1 MEGFE
6 GLAQLFPNLLLG
18 FQTAVTVQNLAYCF
32 AGVFLGTIVGVLPGI
47 GPLAAIAM
55 LLPATFNLPPV
66 GALIMLAGIY
76 YGTQYGGSTTA
87 ILVNLPGESAS
98 VVTCIDG
105 YQMAKN
111 GRAGPALAIA
121 AVGSFFA
128 GTVCT
133 LIIAVAGP
141 PLAEVALKFG
151 APEYF
156 SLMVMGLIASAVLAH
171 GSLLKAISM
180 IFLGLIFGI
189 VGTDVNSGM
198 SRFTFGASGLADGLS
213 FVVVAMGL
221 FGFAEILSNLGKG
234 KDAEN
239 RELLTKKIHGL
250 MPTWHDIKVSSGSIM
265 RGTFIGA
272 FFGTLPG
279 AGPTISAFSSYAVEK
294 KMAKN
299 PDEFGKG
306 AIQGVAG
313 PESAN
318 NAAAQCAFIPTLT
331 LGIPGSATMALMLG
345 ALTIQGIAPGPQ
357 VMTQRPD
364 LFWGL
369 IASMWIGNAMLV
381 ILNLPL
387 IGLWVKLLQVPY
399 RYLFPAIMVFMA
411 IGVYSVNNLDMDIY
425 LTIFFGL
432 MGYVFVKL
440 KCEPAPLI
448 LAFVLGPL
456 MEENLRRALLIS
468 RGDPTVF
475 LTRPISAG
483 FLIATALLLFFMI
496 MPAVRKKR
504 QQVLEEDAAA

>member
-1 MEGFE
+1 MED
-6 GLAQLFPNLLLG
+6 LVQLFPNLALG
-18 FQTAVTVQNLAYCF
+18 FTTAVSLQNLLYCF
-32 AGVFLGTIVGVLPGI
+32 MGVFIGTLVGVLPGI

-66 GALIMLAGIY
+66 PALIMLSGIY
-76 YGTQYGGSTTA
+76 YGTQYGGSTTS

-128 GTVCT
+128 GTVGT
-133 LIIAVAGP
+133 ILIALFGP
-141 PLAEVALKFG
+141 PLAEMALKFG

-156 SLMVMGLIASAVLAH
+156 SLMTTGLLASAVLAS
-171 GSLLKAISM
+171 GSVLKAIAM

-221 FGFAEILSNLGKG
+221 FGFAEILSNLEKG
-234 KDAEN
+234 QDAAS
-239 RELLTKKIHGL
+239 RELLTTKIKHL
-250 MPTWHDIKVSSGSIM
+250 YPTWNDLKLSAGPIV
-265 RGTFIGA
+265 RGTAIGA

-294 KMAKN
+294 KMAAH
-299 PDEFGKG
+299 PEQFGKG

-331 LGIPGSATMALMLG
+331 LGIPGSGTMALILG

-369 IASMWIGNAMLV
+369 IVSMWIGNAMLV

-387 IGLWVKLLQVPY
+387 IGLWVRLLRVPY
-399 RYLFPAIMVFMA
+399 RYLFPAILTFMS
-411 IGVYSVNNLDMDIY
+411 IGVYSVNNLDLDIY
-425 LTIFFGL
+425 MTIFFGL
-432 MGYVFVKL
+432 MGYVFMKL

-456 MEENLRRALLIS
+456 MEENLRR
-468 RGDPTVF
+468 
-475 LTRPISAG
+475 
-483 FLIATALLLFFMI
+483 
-496 MPAVRKKR
+496 
-504 QQVLEEDAAA
+504 

>member
-1 MEGFE
+1 MESLFANLILGFE
-6 GLAQLFPNLLLG
+6 
-18 FQTAVTVQNLAYCF
+18 TAVTLQNLLYCF
-32 AGVFLGTIVGVLPGI
+32 IGVFVGTLVGVLPGI

-66 GALIMLAGIY
+66 GALIMLSGIY
-76 YGTQYGGSTTA
+76 YGTQYGGSTTS

-105 YQMAKN
+105 HQMAKN

-121 AVGSFFA
+121 AIASFFA
-128 GTVCT
+128 GTVGT
-133 LIIAVAGP
+133 VLIALAGP
-141 PLAEVALKFG
+141 PLAEMALKFG

-156 SLMVMGLIASAVLAH
+156 SLMTMGLIASAVLAS
-171 GSLLKAISM
+171 GSMLKAIAM
-180 IFLGLIFGI
+180 IFLGLLIGI

-221 FGFAEILSNLGKG
+221 FGFGEILANLEKG
-234 KDAEN
+234 EEAASRD
-239 RELLTKKIHGL
+239 LLKTKIDHL
-250 MPTWHDIKVSSGSIM
+250 YPTLRDMKLSVGPVM
-265 RGTFIGA
+265 RGTAIGA

-279 AGPTISAFSSYAVEK
+279 AGPTISAFSSYAMEK
-294 KMAKN
+294 KVAAH
-299 PDEFGKG
+299 PEEFGKG

-313 PESAN
+313 PEAAN

-331 LGIPGSATMALMLG
+331 LGIPGSGTMALILG

-387 IGLWVKLLQVPY
+387 IGLWVKLLSVPY
-399 RYLFPAIMVFMA
+399 RWLFPAILTFMA
-411 IGVYSVNNLDMDIY
+411 IGVYSVNNLDLDIY
-425 LTIFFGL
+425 LTVFFGL
-432 MGYVFVKL
+432 MGYVFLKL

-475 LTRPISAG
+475 LTRPISAT
-483 FLIATALLLFFMI
+483 FLILTALLLIFMI
-496 MPAVRKKR
+496 LPAVRKKR
-504 QQVLEEDAAA
+504 DMAYEEPPTA

>member
-1 MEGFE
+1 MDVF
-6 GLAQLFPNLLLG
+6 AQIFPNLALG
-18 FQTAVTVQNLAYCF
+18 FSTAVTPTNLMYCF
-32 AGVFLGTIVGVLPGI
+32 VGVFVGTLVGVLPGI

-55 LLPATFNLPPV
+55 LLPATFALPPV

-76 YGTQYGGSTTA
+76 YGTQYGGSTTS
-87 ILVNLPGESAS
+87 ILVKLPGESAS
-98 VVTCIDG
+98 VVTCLDG
-105 YQMAKN
+105 YEMAKK

-121 AVGSFFA
+121 AIGSFFA

-133 LIIAVAGP
+133 MLIALAGP
-141 PLAEVALKFG
+141 PLAEIALKFG

-156 SLMVMGLIASAVLAH
+156 SLMSLGLIASAVLAH
-171 GSLLKAISM
+171 GSMPKAIAM
-180 IFLGLIFGI
+180 IFLGLVFGI

-198 SRFTFGASGLADGLS
+198 SRFTFGMSGLADGMS
-213 FVVVAMGL
+213 FVVLAMGM
-221 FGFAEILSNLGKG
+221 FGFAEILSNLEKG
-234 KDAEN
+234 QEAASRD
-239 RELLTKKIHGL
+239 LLTKKIEHL
-250 MPTWHDIKVSSGSIM
+250 YPTWEDLKLSIGPIL
-265 RGTFIGA
+265 RGTGIGA

-279 AGPTISAFSSYAVEK
+279 AGPTISAFSSYAIEK
-294 KMAKN
+294 KMTRH
-299 PDEFGKG
+299 PERFGTG
-306 AIQGVAG
+306 EIQGVAG

-369 IASMWIGNAMLV
+369 IASMWIGNGMLL

-387 IGLWVKLLQVPY
+387 IPMWVKVLQVPY
-399 RYLFPAIMVFMA
+399 RFLFPAILVFMS
-411 IGVYSVNNLDMDIY
+411 IGVYSVNNSAMDIY
-425 LTIFFGL
+425 MTVFFGL
-432 MGYVFVKL
+432 LGYLFMKL
-440 KCEPAPLI
+440 RCEPAPLI

-475 LTRPISAG
+475 FTRPISAG
-483 FLIATALLLFFMI
+483 FLIATILLLVMMI
-496 MPAVRKKR
+496 LPAMRKKR
-504 QQVLEEDAAA
+504 EQVLADEEGQKV

>member
-1 MEGFE
+1 MEV
-6 GLAQLFPNLLLG
+6 LASLFQNLELG
-18 FQTAVTVQNLAYCF
+18 FSTAVTLQNLTYCF
-32 AGVFLGTIVGVLPGI
+32 IGVFVGTIVGVLPGI

-76 YGTQYGGSTTA
+76 YGTQYGGSTTS

-105 YQMAKN
+105 YQMART

-128 GTVCT
+128 GCVGTI
-133 LIIAVAGP
+133 LIALAGP
-141 PLAEVALKFG
+141 PLAEMALKFG

-156 SLMVMGLIASAVLAH
+156 SLMVMGLIAASVLSS
-171 GSLLKAISM
+171 GSMLKAIAM
-180 IFLGLIFGI
+180 IFVGLLIGI

-198 SRFTFGASGLADGLS
+198 SRFTFGMSGLADGLS

-221 FGFAEILSNLGKG
+221 FGFAEILANLERGMDAKG
-234 KDAEN
+234 RD
-239 RELLTKKIHGL
+239 LLTTKIKHL
-250 MPTWHDIKVSSGSIM
+250 YPTLHDLKVSAGPIM
-265 RGTFIGA
+265 RGTAIGA

-279 AGPTISAFSSYAVEK
+279 AGPTVSAFSSYALEK
-294 KMAKN
+294 KMAKY
-299 PDEFGKG
+299 PGEFGKG

-313 PESAN
+313 PEAAN

-331 LGIPGSATMALMLG
+331 LGIPGSGVMALMLG

-357 VMTQRPD
+357 VMTQRPE

-387 IGLWVKLLQVPY
+387 IGLWVKLLQIPY
-399 RYLFPAIMVFMA
+399 RFLYPGIMVFMA
-411 IGVYSVNNLDMDIY
+411 IGVYSVNNLDLDIY
-425 LTIFFGL
+425 MTVFFGFL
-432 MGYVFVKL
+432 GYIFQKL
-440 KCEPAPLI
+440 KAEPAPLI

-475 LTRPISAG
+475 FTRPISAG
-483 FLIATALLLFFMI
+483 FLIATALLLIVMI
-496 MPAVRKKR
+496 LPAVRKKK
-504 QQVLEEDAAA
+504 EEATTEPVGV

>member
-1 MEGFE
+1 MDS
-6 GLAQLFPNLLLG
+6 LAALLPNLALG
-18 FQTAVTVQNLAYCF
+18 FQTAVSLQNLTYCF
-32 AGVFLGTIVGVLPGI
+32 IGVFVGTMVGVLPGV

-76 YGTQYGGSTTA
+76 YGTQYGGSTTS

-98 VVTCIDG
+98 VVTCLDG

-133 LIIAVAGP
+133 LLIAMAGP
-141 PLAEVALKFG
+141 PLAEIALKFG

-156 SLMVMGLIASAVLAH
+156 SLMSMGLIASAVLAS
-171 GSLLKAISM
+171 GSMLKAIAM
-180 IFLGLIFGI
+180 IFLGLLFGI

-198 SRFTFGASGLADGLS
+198 SRFTFGMSGLADGLS

-221 FGFAEILSNLGKG
+221 FGFAEILNNMEKG
-234 KDAEN
+234 ADAAG
-239 RELLTKKIHGL
+239 RELLTKKIDHL
-250 MPTWHDIKVSSGSIM
+250 YPTMRDLKVSVGPII
-265 RGTFIGA
+265 RGTAIGA

-279 AGPTISAFSSYAVEK
+279 AGPTISAFSSYALEK

-331 LGIPGSATMALMLG
+331 LGIPGSGTMALMLG

-381 ILNLPL
+381 VLNLPL
-387 IGLWVKLLQVPY
+387 IGLWVKLLTVPY
-399 RYLFPAIMVFMA
+399 RILFPAILTFMA
-411 IGVYSVNNLDMDIY
+411 IGVYSVNNLDLDIY
-425 LTIFFGL
+425 MTVFFGV
-432 MGYVFVKL
+432 MGYVFMKM

-475 LTRPISAG
+475 FTRPISAV
-483 FLIATALLLFFMI
+483 FLGLTILLLVVMI
-496 MPAVRKKR
+496 LPNVRKKR
-504 QQVLEEDAAA
+504 EVAFQEPPGG